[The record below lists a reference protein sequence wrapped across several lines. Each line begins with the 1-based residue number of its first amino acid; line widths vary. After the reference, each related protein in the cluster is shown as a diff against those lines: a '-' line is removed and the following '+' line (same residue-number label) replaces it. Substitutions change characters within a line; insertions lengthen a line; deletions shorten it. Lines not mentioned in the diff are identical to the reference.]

1 MNLYIMRHGR
11 AELHVKPDSLRTL
24 VAEGE
29 LETQQVAAKLQA
41 SSIRIDT
48 IVTSPYPR
56 AQQTARIVKD
66 TLGFQ
71 GKLVLS
77 DCITPKGDV
86 KKTTRMLDS
95 LKDENILVVSHLP
108 LVGHLLS
115 YLTSA
120 NSAVPLTM
128 NTAAVVHLHG
138 EFVAAG
144 CMQYKGDF
152 LPVYVRESK
161 GVIVP

>member
-11 AELHVKPDSLRTL
+11 AEPHVKPDSLRAL
-24 VAEGE
+24 VAEGV

-41 SSIRIDT
+41 PSIRIDT

-71 GKLVLS
+71 GKLILS
-77 DCITPKGDV
+77 DSITPEGDV
-86 KKTTRMLDS
+86 KKTTHMLDS
-95 LKDENILVVSHLP
+95 LKGENILMVSHLP

-120 NSAVPLTM
+120 NSAAPLTM
-128 NTAAVVHLHG
+128 NTATVAHLHG
-138 EFVAAG
+138 EFIAAG
-144 CMQYKGDF
+144 CMQYKDCF
-152 LPVYVRESK
+152 LPE
-161 GVIVP
+161 